1 MALQID
7 FAMLFFSVFFFV
19 SLSEVQSVRTFNVR
33 DYGAVAD
40 GRTDNRKAFIRA
52 WTDACNRNG
61 VSIVYVPKGVY
72 MLGAVEFSGPCKS
85 PIIFSMN
92 GHLKA
97 PMGASSDAENWIGF
111 QYVNNLAMKG
121 GGTLDGQGPSAWF
134 LNDCQTNPSCKQ
146 LISDSSDAITSTH
159 IRILHSKISTGD
171 ECVAILSGSS
181 KIDVSN
187 VHCGPGHGISIGSLG
202 KYQGEKN
209 VHGVSVRK
217 CIFRKTDNGV
227 RIKTWESP
235 IQVIVSN
242 LLFQDIFMDRVR
254 NPIIID
260 QTYCPL
266 SSCNQQTA
274 SPVQIRDVT
283 YRNMWAL
290 HVLWLLF
297 PWIAANDSRAKTSF
311 RISGEGECLGVFWVC
326 PAASGGRSGGGAV
339 ERGHRSVVGLWLA

>member
-111 QYVNNLAMKG
+111 QYLQATHIGFFGCNNVNVSNVQILAPDDSPN
-121 GGTLDGQGPSAWF
+121 TDGIKIGS
-134 LNDCQTNPSCKQ
+134 
-146 LISDSSDAITSTH
+146 STH

-297 PWIAANDSRAKTSF
+297 PWIAANDSRAKTS
-311 RISGEGECLGVFWVC
+311 
-326 PAASGGRSGGGAV
+326 
-339 ERGHRSVVGLWLA
+339 